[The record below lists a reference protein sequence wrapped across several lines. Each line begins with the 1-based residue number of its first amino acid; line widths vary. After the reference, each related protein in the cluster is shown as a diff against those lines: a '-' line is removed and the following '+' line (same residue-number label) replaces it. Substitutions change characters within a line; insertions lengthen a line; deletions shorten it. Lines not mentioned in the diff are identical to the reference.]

1 MTRQEIERGE
11 RRGYFGQGRRSKA
24 LRKES
29 AKSSSRG
36 GRRRQKLVVAGRAA
50 GQGSWAGQGPPSEVS
65 SQKDSERE
73 EWAEESEEEEE
84 ESVSQSANIRH
95 ALNAR
100 TRGREEGTTHARRNP
115 KLRRLPR
122 DRPTDYASLSTSL
135 LGRLQHSVFAN
146 EQESE

>member
-73 EWAEESEEEEE
+73 EWAEESEEE
-84 ESVSQSANIRH
+84 SVSQSANIRH